1 MLSSCLLLAASMV
14 VGQTSASSNYEHLK
28 QIEWII
34 GEIEWTSEAEKEIP
48 GVCEKGD
55 KLCGWAEHEWVL
67 NKNAIV
73 VRLSIETADKGI
85 EVLSYQGMI
94 GWDAGET
101 RIVSGGFNSIGSH
114 STSVWSCE
122 GDKWLLKGKGVLGT
136 GEKTTSTL
144 VISNIG
150 AESLTVQTVDRTEG
164 DEALPDGPAIQL
176 IRVDG
181 SEDEDDEDEEDV
193 DD

>member
-1 MLSSCLLLAASMV
+1 MV
-14 VGQTSASSNYEHLK
+14 VGQAEETVSNYKHLK

-34 GEIEWTSEAEKEIP
+34 GEIEWTTEAEKDIP
-48 GVCEKGD
+48 GVCEQGD
-55 KLCGWAEHEWVL
+55 KLWGWAEHEWVL

-73 VRLSIETADKGI
+73 VRLSIETADEGT

-94 GWDAGET
+94 GWDAGEE
-101 RIVSGGFNSIGSH
+101 RIVSGGFNSMGSH
-114 STSVWSCE
+114 STSVWSRE
-122 GDKWLLKGKGVLGT
+122 GDKWLLEGKGVLGT

-150 AESLTVQTVDRTEG
+150 AESLTVQTIDRTEG
-164 DEALPDGPAIQL
+164 DEALPDSPVIEL

-181 SEDEDDEDEEDV
+181 DEDEDDDEDDDDDEDEDDEDDED
-193 DD
+193 